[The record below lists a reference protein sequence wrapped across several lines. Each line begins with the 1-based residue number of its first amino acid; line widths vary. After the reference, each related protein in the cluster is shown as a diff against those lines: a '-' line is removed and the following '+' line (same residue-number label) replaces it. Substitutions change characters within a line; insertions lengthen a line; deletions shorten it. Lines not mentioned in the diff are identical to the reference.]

1 MYSLT
6 CCPMACSSGQLN
18 RRVFQQFYAMYSLTW
33 LTCAGSVAMS
43 LCVWTACGVVSML
56 GALSY
61 AELGTMIT
69 RFVAILTFS

>member
-1 MYSLT
+1 
-6 CCPMACSSGQLN
+6 
-18 RRVFQQFYAMYSLTW
+18 MYSLTW

-69 RFVAILTFS
+69 RFVAIFTFS